1 MKKNIYIAIFA
12 GLTLSFAS
20 CNKFDYEDPTFN
32 KSVYESDREAT
43 EANISIKEIKAKYK
57 TAITNNS
64 TSNKITTD
72 EIFDG
77 YVVANDIS
85 GNLYQTLVVC
95 KDKSAINVAIN
106 DYSLWHTYP
115 VGTHVTVNLNGLYVG
130 GYGTMPKI
138 GTPYYTSS
146 GNLRLGAML
155 KSIGATNVKV
165 IGFNTAAADVNPL
178 VIDESWL
185 KSANKDEWAPML
197 VRINNAEIRGLVVDG
212 YRRPMFANS
221 ADEDA
226 GYGVNDTLMV
236 GNTPVILRTS
246 TSSTIAYETIP
257 REKVD
262 VIALLTR
269 YNKEWQLQLRDISDV
284 ITKK

>member
-1 MKKNIYIAIFA
+1 MKKNIYIAIVA
-12 GLTLSFAS
+12 SLTLGFAS
-20 CNKFDYEDPTFN
+20 CNKFDYETPSRD
-32 KSVYESDREAT
+32 KSVYESDREAS
-43 EANISIKEIKAKYK
+43 EANTSIKEIKAKYK
-57 TAITNNS
+57 SAITNNS
-64 TSNKITTD
+64 TSNKISTD
-72 EIFDG
+72 EVFDG

-165 IGFNTAAADVNPL
+165 IGFNAEAEDVNPL
-178 VIDESWL
+178 VIDENWL

-246 TSSTIAYETIP
+246 TSSSIAYETIP

-269 YNKEWQLQLRDISDV
+269 YNKEWQLQLRDINDV
-284 ITKK
+284 ITK

>member
-130 GYGTMPKI
+130 GYGTMPK
-138 GTPYYTSS
+138 
-146 GNLRLGAML
+146 
-155 KSIGATNVKV
+155 
-165 IGFNTAAADVNPL
+165 L
-178 VIDESWL
+178 VLHI
-185 KSANKDEWAPML
+185 
-197 VRINNAEIRGLVVDG
+197 
-212 YRRPMFANS
+212 
-221 ADEDA
+221 
-226 GYGVNDTLMV
+226 
-236 GNTPVILRTS
+236 ILRVVTY
-246 TSSTIAYETIP
+246 AWVP
-257 REKVD
+257 C
-262 VIALLTR
+262 
-269 YNKEWQLQLRDISDV
+269 
-284 ITKK
+284 